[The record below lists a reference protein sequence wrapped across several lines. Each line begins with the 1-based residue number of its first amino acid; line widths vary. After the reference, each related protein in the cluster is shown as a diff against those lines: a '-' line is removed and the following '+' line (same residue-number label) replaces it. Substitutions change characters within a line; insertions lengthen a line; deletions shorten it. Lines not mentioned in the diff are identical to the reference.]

1 MSLVFEKSFNLCLI
15 VVGADYKFA
24 LSAFNVFIASKIV
37 DNALLTGFEY
47 ADSGIKLSD
56 LLEESIDLHNYRKD
70 SFVWIYK
77 QYQEL
82 IIKYKLEE

>member
-24 LSAFNVFIASKIV
+24 L
-37 DNALLTGFEY
+37 LTGFEY

-56 LLEESIDLHNYRKD
+56 SLEESIDLHNYRKD